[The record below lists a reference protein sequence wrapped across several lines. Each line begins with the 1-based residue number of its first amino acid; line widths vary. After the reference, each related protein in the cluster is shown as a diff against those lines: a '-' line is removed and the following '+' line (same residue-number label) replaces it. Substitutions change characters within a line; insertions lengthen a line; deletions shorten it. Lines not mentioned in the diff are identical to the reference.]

1 MTLINGEEMDAVKL
15 HGCRFEDRQLEILNT
30 HFERL
35 NEQNE
40 AKDKWVKE
48 YIDRT
53 MPIKSHF
60 WILLGSL
67 SILSAFAAV
76 MHYIDRIGL

>member
-1 MTLINGEEMDAVKL
+1 MMEESLKLLQNGPSS
-15 HGCRFEDRQLEILNT
+15 HCRYEDRQLEILNG
-30 HFERL
+30 HFEKL
-35 NEQNE
+35 NRREE
-40 AKDKWVKE
+40 AKDQWVKD

-67 SILSAFAAV
+67 SILASFAAV
-76 MHYIDRIGL
+76 IHYIDKL

>member
-1 MTLINGEEMDAVKL
+1 MSEKLVNGPYHHCK
-15 HGCRFEDRQLEILNT
+15 FEDRQLEILNG

-35 NEQNE
+35 NKQTEIRDE
-40 AKDKWVKE
+40 WVKE

-76 MHYIDRIGL
+76 MEYIQRLNP